1 MSILR
6 TNQIQDTSGNSAM
19 MINSSGV
26 VTFPNAPFYAFAARK
41 KLASGT
47 DTGAT
52 GIIVFN
58 NIQSNIGN
66 AYSGAD
72 GRFTA
77 PVAGV
82 YSFSFHAMTAGSG
95 GAAQPANTSS
105 LAFFYKNNADAG
117 FGRMQSRVNG
127 QTSYANISGTINIS
141 LAVNDYITI
150 HVASEFILVAHSQ
163 HFNQFSGHLIGVA

>member
-1 MSILR
+1 MSIIR

-41 KLASGT
+41 KLASGAG

-77 PVAGV
+77 PVAGT
-82 YSFSFHAMTAGSG
+82 YSFSFFGLACQAS
-95 GAAQPANTSS
+95 GAAHTGSTGTTG
-105 LAFFYKNNADAG
+105 FFYKNGSDSGYGRIQVTNVAG
-117 FGRMQSRVNG
+117 YS
-127 QTSYANISGTINIS
+127 NIAATAVIT
-141 LAVNDYITI
+141 LAINDYIQI
-150 HVASEFILVAHSQ
+150 FIESGAVLSAEVANYN
-163 HFNQFSGHLIGVA
+163 HFNGHLVGV

>member
-77 PVAGV
+77 PVAGT
-82 YSFSFHAMTAGSG
+82 YSFSFFGLACQAS
-95 GAAQPANTSS
+95 GAAHTGSTGTTG
-105 LAFFYKNNADAG
+105 FFYKNGSDSGYGRIQVTNVAG
-117 FGRMQSRVNG
+117 YS
-127 QTSYANISGTINIS
+127 NIAATAVIT
-141 LAVNDYITI
+141 LAINDYIQI
-150 HVASEFILVAHSQ
+150 FIQSGAVLSAEVANY
-163 HFNQFSGHLIGVA
+163 NQFNGHLIGV

>member
-77 PVAGV
+77 PVAGT
-82 YSFSFHAMTAGSG
+82 YSFSFFGLACQAS
-95 GAAQPANTSS
+95 GAAHTGSTGTTG
-105 LAFFYKNNADAG
+105 FFYKNGSDSGYGRIQVTNVAG
-117 FGRMQSRVNG
+117 YS
-127 QTSYANISGTINIS
+127 NIAATAVIT
-141 LAVNDYITI
+141 LAINDYIQIFIQSGAVLTAE
-150 HVASEFILVAHSQ
+150 VANY
-163 HFNQFSGHLIGVA
+163 NQFNGHLIGV